1 MRIAMQYMIA
11 FRESPEELARRGQAD
26 GPQYWGAWMAYIG
39 ALQQSGIIV
48 SGSGLEPPH
57 TGTIVRVVDGK
68 RQVQDGPYPDSKEQ
82 LGGFFI
88 VDVPDLDTA
97 LEWVARAPCASAGS
111 VEVRPLMP
119 PMP

>member
-1 MRIAMQYMIA
+1 MQYMIA

-26 GPQYWGAWMAYIG
+26 DPHYWGAWMAYLG